1 MKGLHDTTFQTTL
14 CATSSIAGACHE
26 IVTCRFYRV
35 RMSVDHAPA
44 ILVHAVS
51 KTFSTDGGRRR
62 ALASVSFSVRP
73 GERVALLGA
82 SGSGKSTLLRTL
94 CGLET
99 LDSGEGRIEVHG
111 QCLQRGGRL
120 DPQVRQMRRGIGI
133 IFQQFNLAG
142 RLSLLTNVLTG
153 VAAETPLWRSLTGRF
168 TQEDQARALD
178 VLRAVGLLEQAFQRS
193 STLSGG
199 QQQRA
204 AVARCLVQG
213 ARLLL
218 ADEPVASLDP
228 ESTRRVMDLLL
239 ELNQT
244 RRMTLLI
251 SLHHVAL
258 ARRYCER
265 VIALRQGEL
274 VFDGPTS
281 ALTPDFLRNL
291 YGTAADELI
300 DESPPVQAS
309 PSLHAGTPAPG
320 ERHDLFPE
328 ARAA

>member
-1 MKGLHDTTFQTTL
+1 MSLDPTP
-14 CATSSIAGACHE
+14 CV
-26 IVTCRFYRV
+26 IVD
-35 RMSVDHAPA
+35 SA
-44 ILVHAVS
+44 S
-51 KTFSTDGGRRR
+51 KTFNTQAGRRR
-62 ALASVSFSVRP
+62 ALAAVSFSVQP

-99 LDSGEGRIEVHG
+99 LDPGEGRIEVHG
-111 QCLQRGGRL
+111 QCLQKGGRL
-120 DPQVRQMRRGIGI
+120 DPKVRQMRRGIGI

-142 RLSLLTNVLTG
+142 RLSLLSNVLTG
-153 VAAETPLWRSLTGRF
+153 VASETPLWRSLTGRF
-168 TQEDQARALD
+168 TLEDQARALD
-178 VLRAVGLLEQAFQRS
+178 VLKAVGLAEQAFQRS

-244 RRMTLLI
+244 RGMTLLI
-251 SLHHVAL
+251 CLHHVAL
-258 ARRYCER
+258 ARRYCDR
-265 VIALRQGEL
+265 VIALRGGEL

-281 ALTPDFLRNL
+281 ALTTGFLRDL
-291 YGTAADELI
+291 YGTSAEELI
-300 DESPPVQAS
+300 NDEPH
-309 PSLHAGTPAPG
+309 L
-320 ERHDLFPE
+320 
-328 ARAA
+328 AAAAA